1 MTKRAK
7 YLLMSVSSC
16 PLLSA
21 SVAGAQTAS
30 PPAVVTAPGASEAP
44 AANAPAATTSAQSA
58 DQGGVQDIIVTAQKR
73 QETANRVGMSITAAS
88 GDDLKLRGI
97 TSAIDLVKIVPGFNF
112 TQSNYGAPVY
122 SLRGVGYYD
131 TSLGAP
137 PAVSVY
143 VDEVLLPFSIMSIGA
158 TLDLERVEVLKGPQG
173 TLFGANSTGG
183 AVNYI
188 AAKPTSTFKAGFD
201 ATYGNFNRLNVGGFV
216 SGPISDTLKAR
227 ISFSN
232 EHSGD
237 WQYSY
242 THDAKR
248 GKSDVFMG
256 RVLLDWTPSDRLKVR
271 INVNGYTDRS
281 DNQAAQLVAVLP
293 SAPAVVKAQPLPPG
307 NNRAADWDDL
317 DPYRRKA
324 DFLQA
329 SVRVDYDIND
339 AMQLTSITA
348 YDTFDRDSVTSADG
362 TRVQNF
368 AAATPGSSRD
378 FGQELRLSG
387 DIDRVR
393 YVLGGS
399 YSYDNVKDSANAL
412 ADVSSLPFKKSIG
425 TANQKVNTA
434 AIFGNLDY
442 RFTDTLTLQGG
453 VRYTDLHRKF
463 NGCLYDSGAG
473 DLAATQSAA
482 ASRLLGRPVVFP
494 AGSCVTLGP
503 DFLPILDR
511 EKLNE
516 DNVSWRAAIN
526 WQVTPRALLYAN
538 VSHGYK
544 SGAFP
549 VANATNYL
557 QFAAAIQED
566 VIAYE
571 AGFKLTAFNRTLQL
585 NGAGF
590 YYDYRNKQL
599 RGRRIDEIF
608 GSLNVLVNV
617 PKSSIT
623 GGEIQATLRPA
634 KGLTISAGATYVDS
648 KIRGDFLNYDA
659 LSQFGNFSGEALP
672 LTPKWQATGDGQY
685 EFALSSE
692 MRAFV
697 GGSINHQGATHAGLG
712 TNPLFAIPSYTL
724 LDARVGIE
732 TPDDRWRLVAFVRNI
747 TDKYYWT
754 NTFQSGPNVVIKYT
768 GQPRTFGAT
777 LSYRY

>member
-1 MTKRAK
+1 MNVQAK
-7 YLLMSVSSC
+7 YLL
-16 PLLSA
+16 LGA
-21 SVAGAQTAS
+21 SVGALFTATVANAQVAATATADQT
-30 PPAVVTAPGASEAP
+30 AP
-44 AANAPAATTSAQSA
+44 AAQPPGGPLAEQSS
-58 DQGGVQDIIVTAQKR
+58 DTGLQDIVVTAQKR
-73 QETANRVGMSITAAS
+73 QESANKVGMSITAAS
-88 GDDLKLRGI
+88 GDELKLKGI
-97 TSAIDLVKIVPGFNF
+97 TSAVDLVKIVPGFNF

-183 AVNYI
+183 AINYI
-188 AAKPTSTFKAGFD
+188 AAKPTDELKVGFD
-201 ATYGNFNRLNVGGFV
+201 ATYGNFNRLTVGGFV
-216 SGPISDTLKAR
+216 SGPLSDTLKAR
-227 ISFSN
+227 VSFSH
-232 EHSGD
+232 EHSGN

-248 GKSDVFMG
+248 GKGDVFLG

-271 INVNGYTDRS
+271 LNVNGYSDHS
-281 DNQAAQLVAVLP
+281 DNQAAQLVSVLA
-293 SAPAVVKAQPLPPG
+293 SAPAIVKAQPLPPN

-317 DPYRRKA
+317 DPYRREA
-324 DFLQA
+324 TFLQT
-329 SVRVDYDIND
+329 SVRVDYDVSD

-362 TRVQNF
+362 TQVQAF
-368 AAATPGSSRD
+368 AAATPGSAKNFS
-378 FGQELRLSG
+378 QELRLSG
-387 DIDRVR
+387 DVDRLH
-393 YVLGGS
+393 YVVGGS
-399 YSYDNVKDSANAL
+399 YAYDDVKDAANAL

-425 TANQKVNTA
+425 TANQKVNTY

-442 RFTDTLTLQGG
+442 KLTDTLTVQGG
-453 VRYTDLHRKF
+453 ARYTETRRKF

-482 ASRLLGRPVVFP
+482 ASRLLGRTVVFP

-511 EKLNE
+511 EELNE
-516 DNVSWRAAIN
+516 DNVSWRAGVN

-557 QFAAAIQED
+557 QFAPAIQED

-571 AGFKLTAFNRTLQL
+571 AGFKLTAFDRTLQL

-599 RGRRIDEIF
+599 RGRRIDPIF
-608 GSLNVLVNV
+608 GSLNVLINV

-623 GGEIQATLRPA
+623 GGEIQATWRPMR
-634 KGLTISAGATYVDS
+634 GLTLGTGATYIDS
-648 KIRGDFLNYDA
+648 KIRGDFFNYDA
-659 LSQFGNFSGEALP
+659 LSRFGNFGGEALP
-672 LTPKWQATGDGQY
+672 LTPTWQVTADGQY
-685 EFALSSE
+685 EVDLSSNV
-692 MRAFV
+692 RAFV
-697 GGSINHQGATHAGLG
+697 GGSLNHQGATHAGLG
-712 TNPLFAIPSYTL
+712 TDPLFAIPAYTL
-724 LDARVGIE
+724 LDARLGVE
-732 TPDDRWRLVAFVRNI
+732 TPDGRWRLMGFVRNL
-747 TDKYYWT
+747 TDKYYWN
-754 NTFQSGPNVVIKYT
+754 NTFQSGPNVVIKYA